1 MPEVIKE
8 DEFAFGVPTLGSE
21 SAKDVLYPAG
31 REKEERPEVSA
42 MYNKTHGAFGPG
54 EQKHR
59 NYVWPI
65 PETKH
70 RFGYAEEKVPGG
82 TSLSLHPERVGGTFP
97 KTVIVKKT
105 VEDFKA
111 VAQDILGQPKNLG
124 QGAPPVPQ
132 DHSFGKA
139 RRDPNEWNAAMCLTG
154 MAEEKELEPDRD
166 LGKCVKQGCRN

>member
-154 MAEEKELEPDRD
+154 MAEEKELEPD
-166 LGKCVKQGCRN
+166 